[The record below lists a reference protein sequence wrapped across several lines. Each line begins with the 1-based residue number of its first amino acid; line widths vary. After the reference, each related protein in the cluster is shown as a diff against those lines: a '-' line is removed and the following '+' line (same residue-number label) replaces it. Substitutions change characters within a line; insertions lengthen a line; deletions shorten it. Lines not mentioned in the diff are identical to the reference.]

1 MPKYDEAV
9 LLSKQK
15 EIDKALIGR
24 TDENGICHVN
34 AKLLTKISD
43 IIQYGVNLDCD
54 CIIMNYILQNKD
66 FATNVEDLSEN
77 LDK

>member
-15 EIDKALIGR
+15 EIDDALLKR
-24 TDENGICHVN
+24 TDEGGICHVN

-43 IIQYGVNLDCD
+43 IIQYGVNLESDC
-54 CIIMNYILQNKD
+54 LPEPPTPTKL
-66 FATNVEDLSEN
+66 A
-77 LDK
+77 

>member
-9 LLSKQK
+9 LLSRQN
-15 EIDKALIGR
+15 EINNALLKR

-43 IIQYGVNLDCD
+43 IIQYGVNLESD
-54 CIIMNYILQNKD
+54 CID
-66 FATNVEDLSEN
+66 FS
-77 LDK
+77 